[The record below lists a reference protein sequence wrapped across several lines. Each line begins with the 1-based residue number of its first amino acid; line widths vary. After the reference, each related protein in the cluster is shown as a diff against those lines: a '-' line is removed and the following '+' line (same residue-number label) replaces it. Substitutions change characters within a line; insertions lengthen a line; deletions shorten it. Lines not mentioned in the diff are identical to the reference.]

1 MVHLQL
7 LLHLLSFFLFVE
19 LLLGGI
25 NSCRRLL
32 SQVRAALLVSR
43 STLDVGS
50 IVEPYVAVLVLEE
63 LRLHLQDLILVHLLH
78 VVSHLVALLQ
88 REMLVVLLRA
98 AFKQFDIVGHRLVVP
113 LVVDLL
119 GRLPLPLNRVCFLIA
134 VNRGIEL
141 DVDDLPD
148 GLGLDA
154 SLDAVEGE
162 PLGVIGTPIELVDEF
177 GILNYPHV
185 LIVVL
190 EGAHRV
196 IMLLC
201 RDGSACLF
209 QFLLGCFW
217 GRR

>member
-1 MVHLQL
+1 M
-7 LLHLLSFFLFVE
+7 
-19 LLLGGI
+19 
-25 NSCRRLL
+25 
-32 SQVRAALLVSR
+32 SQIRAALLVSR
-43 STLDVGS
+43 AALDVGS
-50 IVEPYVAVLVLEE
+50 IVEPDVAVIVLEE
-63 LRLHLQDLILVHLLH
+63 LRLHLQYLVLIHLLH

-88 REMLVVLLRA
+88 REMLVVLLRPT
-98 AFKQFDIVGHRLVVP
+98 FKQFDVVGHRLVVP

-141 DVDDLPD
+141 DVDDLSD

-177 GILNYPHV
+177 GILNYSHM